1 MRPYIKII
9 VSRPDGLR
17 STARIAGE
25 GVTAP
30 MIDAADDLLTT
41 MLTGQRPLP
50 KRRPRSTKR
59 RSALK
64 EKKS

>member
-9 VSRPDGLR
+9 VSRPDGRR
-17 STARIAGE
+17 STSRIAGD

-41 MLTGQRPLP
+41 MLTGQRPKHRLHRA
-50 KRRPRSTKR
+50 KRDGELKR
-59 RSALK
+59 
-64 EKKS
+64 KKS